1 MGSGLD
7 IRRKRL
13 KVLVDVWGQI
23 IDRGNMTREEVIELL
38 KKEYERNGV
47 EPFRGVAKPQD
58 IYEKD
63 MITLYLVAIYGLNIQ
78 SEYSEIIDKIFSLEK
93 SLEQACE
100 LLYSEDNPDVAREKI
115 IKIFNK
121 NPDSALLS
129 KIFRVEILKHY
140 FGFIGE
146 DRMSKILRNMLKA
159 FPEEEATVRRLSKF
173 YIAYKVGE
181 AILKGEIKDW
191 TSKEAYKQAI
201 AVELGG
207 IRGIPDDEY
216 IAKILSTIFGAK
228 KEIYSS
234 ILRIS
239 RGEIAKRG
247 HS

>member
-1 MGSGLD
+1 LD

-23 IDRGNMTREEVIELL
+23 IDKSNLTREEVIELL
-38 KKEYERNGV
+38 KKEYEKNGI
-47 EPFRGVAKPQD
+47 EPFRGVAMPQD

-63 MITLYLVAIYGLNIQ
+63 MITLYLVAIYGLGIYG
-78 SEYSEIIDKIFSLEK
+78 EYGEVIDKIFSLEK
-93 SLEQACE
+93 SLEEACE
-100 LLYSEDNPDVAREKI
+100 ILYSENDPEAAREKI

-121 NPDSALLS
+121 SPDSALLS

-140 FGFIGE
+140 FGFIVN
-146 DRMSKILRNMLKA
+146 DRMAKILRNMLKA

-181 AILKGEIKDW
+181 AILRGEIKDW

-228 KEIYSS
+228 REIYAS

-239 RGEIAKRG
+239 RGEVAKRTR
-247 HS
+247 S